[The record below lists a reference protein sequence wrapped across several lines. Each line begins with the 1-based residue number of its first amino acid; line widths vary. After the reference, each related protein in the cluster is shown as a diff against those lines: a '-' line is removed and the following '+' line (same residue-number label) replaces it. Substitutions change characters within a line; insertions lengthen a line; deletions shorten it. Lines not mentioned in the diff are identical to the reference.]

1 MVDRDEYKLYN
12 EHMMN
17 LIEKIV
23 CVFKGHDLSFAGTCP
38 YTQRS
43 YNVCL
48 RCMKTSLKVKDFD
61 LTEEV
66 DKENL

>member
-1 MVDRDEYKLYN
+1 
-12 EHMMN
+12 MMN